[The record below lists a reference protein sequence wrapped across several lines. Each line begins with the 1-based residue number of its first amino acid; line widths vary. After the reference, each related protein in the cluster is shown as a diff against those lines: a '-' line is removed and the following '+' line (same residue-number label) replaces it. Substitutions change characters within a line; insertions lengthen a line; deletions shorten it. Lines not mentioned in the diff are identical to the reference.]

1 MIDID
6 AAINTIIAGINKKA
20 EIFDS
25 FKIEQ
30 DGVTYKIGFYT
41 SGNGDF
47 TQISRISTYDETQY
61 HWAKS
66 TNVEQTVYN
75 IVLGTKIVSKF
86 AANTDEMQMRD
97 YENLVNVLLSLDNEK
112 KLKPRILN
120 N

>member
-20 EIFDS
+20 ELFNV
-25 FKIEQ
+25 FEIEE
-30 DGVTYKIGFYT
+30 DDVTYRIKFYAG
-41 SGNGDF
+41 GNGDF
-47 TQISRISTYDETQY
+47 TQVSRLSAYDETEY

-66 TNVEQTVYN
+66 TNAEQTVYN
-75 IVLGTKIVSKF
+75 IMLGTKIVSKF

-97 YENLVNVLLSLDNEK
+97 YKNLVRVLLSLDNEK